1 MTAPAAPTTP
11 PPTVPIRGPR
21 GARRQRPVWDEQPT
35 LVGRFGKSTVITL
48 IVLSVLFPLW
58 VVVITSLSDQQAITE
73 AGGLVIVPQ
82 GLTLRAY
89 REILSGGVVTRAV
102 LVSLG
107 ITFVGTVVAIVVNVL
122 AAYGLSRHNSFGHRV
137 LLMAVLVTF
146 LFTPPMIP
154 RYLVVMNLGMLNSY
168 WALILPSAVI
178 AFNLVVMR
186 AFFQNIP
193 TELMDSARVDGAS
206 EFRILLSIVLPLSR
220 AVIAVIALF
229 YAVHYWNSFFD
240 ALLYMDDNTR
250 WPLQLVLR
258 AYVLQGQAIPG
269 VNSIIS
275 GLALAPVPTLAVKM
289 AVVVIATV
297 PVMLVY
303 PFIQKH
309 FTKGVLIGAVKG

>member
-1 MTAPAAPTTP
+1 MTAPAAPTTAA
-11 PPTVPIRGPR
+11 PTLPVRRRRGP
-21 GARRQRPVWDEQPT
+21 RRQRPVWDEQPT
-35 LVGRFGKSTVITL
+35 LVGRFGKTTVIVA

-58 VVVITSLSDQQAITE
+58 VVVVTSLSDQQSITE

-107 ITFVGTVVAIVVNVL
+107 ITFVGTAIALVVNVL

-168 WALILPSAVI
+168 WSLMLPSAVI

-186 AFFQNIP
+186 AFFQGIP
-193 TELMDSARVDGAS
+193 TELTDSARVDGAS

-220 AVIAVIALF
+220 AVVAVIGLF
-229 YAVHYWNSFFD
+229 YAVHFWNSFFD
-240 ALLYMDDNTR
+240 ALLYMDDNTK

-269 VNSIIS
+269 VNSMVS

-303 PFIQKH
+303 PFVQKH